1 MLYIRNGFLP
11 LGNTAL
17 EADTI
22 KVSTNWNW
30 QSTVLVPLN
39 LLFDFFFV
47 CGPGWCRKLYEIK

>member
-11 LGNTAL
+11 LSNTAL

-22 KVSTNWNW
+22 PVSTNWNW

-47 CGPGWCRKLYEIK
+47 CGPSWCGKLL